1 MPNPS
6 LCTIQRPALRYGE
19 RLGPHQWASVL
30 QSVLDPKAL
39 GCHTPVA
46 SFGGFSRLP
55 WPPTF
60 CILTPGVNLAGGAA
74 WMDSGSS
81 DWKPSGVSE
90 AMAEPGVQ
98 VLELGW
104 LGDLGSKTCC
114 FWASVVPSEK
124 GEKKRRKI
132 VKILCSPADKSL
144 THLLKS
150 TATPTD
156 RLEDQEGASQTLR
169 GKRPWR
175 GATVAGSRARLGS
188 VLKRRTAPPTL
199 GRGPA
204 WEGYVGDKMS
214 SLGPPL
220 ANEVPFAKAIIT
232 PSVK

>member
-1 MPNPS
+1 
-6 LCTIQRPALRYGE
+6 
-19 RLGPHQWASVL
+19 
-30 QSVLDPKAL
+30 
-39 GCHTPVA
+39 
-46 SFGGFSRLP
+46 
-55 WPPTF
+55 
-60 CILTPGVNLAGGAA
+60 
-74 WMDSGSS
+74 MDSGSS

-132 VKILCSPADKSL
+132 VKVLCSPADKSL

-156 RLEDQEGASQTLR
+156 RLEEDQEGASQTLR

-175 GATVAGSRARLGS
+175 GPQWLAAEPGWGLSSREEQRPLPWGGGQHG
-188 VLKRRTAPPTL
+188 KGMWGTKCPP
-199 GRGPA
+199 
-204 WEGYVGDKMS
+204 
-214 SLGPPL
+214 
-220 ANEVPFAKAIIT
+220 
-232 PSVK
+232 